1 MANNKTMSNNLTLA
15 ENDKL
20 KKAISLITV
29 LIAGADGNI
38 EKEELTWAKKIAGV
52 REYGP
57 PTKLHG
63 FYQEVGVDYDESVN
77 ALIETLPKD
86 TSERTAMISTKLKE
100 LNPILA
106 KLDNNM
112 AHAYYKS
119 FTSFAEHVAK
129 ATGGFLGFFSV
140 SSEEKSLVN
149 LPMLDVIEYDESAEE
164 E

>member
-1 MANNKTMSNNLTLA
+1 MSNNLTTA

-63 FYQEVGVDYDESVN
+63 FYQEVGVDYEETVN
-77 ALIETLPKD
+77 SLIDTLPQEAN
-86 TSERTAMISTKLKE
+86 ERTAVISEKLAE

-106 KLDNNM
+106 KLDNST
-112 AHAYYKS
+112 AHAYYRS
-119 FTSFAEHVAK
+119 FVTFAEHVAK
-129 ATGGFLGFFSV
+129 ATGGILGFFSV
-140 SSEEKSLVN
+140 SSEEKSLMT
-149 LPMLDVIEYDESAEE
+149 LPMIDVIEFDESAEE

>member
-1 MANNKTMSNNLTLA
+1 MSNNLTLA

-38 EKEELTWAKKIAGV
+38 ETEELTWAKKIAGV

-57 PTKLHG
+57 PSKLHG
-63 FYQEVGVDYDESVN
+63 FYQDVGVDYEETVN
-77 ALIETLPKD
+77 GLIDSLPKD
-86 TSERTAMISTKLKE
+86 TTERNSVISTELKQ

-106 KLDNNM
+106 KLDN
-112 AHAYYKS
+112 ATAFAYYKS
-119 FTSFAEHVAK
+119 FTTFAEHVAK

-140 SSEEKSLVN
+140 SAEEKSLMT
-149 LPMLDVIEYDESAEE
+149 LPMIDVIEYDESAEE

>member
-1 MANNKTMSNNLTLA
+1 MSNKLTLA

-20 KKAISLITV
+20 KKAIPLITV

-57 PTKLHG
+57 PSKLHG
-63 FYQEVGVDYDESVN
+63 YYQEVGVDYEEVIN
-77 ALIETLPKD
+77 GLIDTLPED
-86 TSERTAMISTKLKE
+86 TAERTNIISERLAE

-106 KLDNNM
+106 KLD
-112 AHAYYKS
+112 ASLGHAYYKS
-119 FTSFAEHVAK
+119 FVSFAEHVAK

-140 SSEEKSLVN
+140 GTEEKTLIN

>member
-1 MANNKTMSNNLTLA
+1 MSNNLTID
-15 ENDKL
+15 ENKTL
-20 KKAISLITV
+20 KSAISLITV

-38 EKEELTWAKKIAGV
+38 EQEELTWAKKIAGV

-57 PTKLHG
+57 PSKLHG
-63 FYQEVGVDYDESVN
+63 YYQDVGVGYEDDVKN
-77 ALIETLPKD
+77 LIKTLPEEV
-86 TSERTAMISTKLKE
+86 SERTAIITERLTA

-106 KLDNNM
+106 KIDNSM

-129 ATGGFLGFFSV
+129 STGGFLGFFSV
-140 SSEEKSLVN
+140 STEEANLIN
-149 LPMLDVIEYDESAEE
+149 LPMINPIELLDVAEE

>member
-1 MANNKTMSNNLTLA
+1 MSNNLTLA

-29 LIAGADGNI
+29 LISGADGNI
-38 EKEELTWAKKIAGV
+38 EREELTWAKKIAGV

-57 PTKLHG
+57 PSKLHG
-63 FYQEVGVDYDESVN
+63 FYQEVGVDYEETVN
-77 ALIETLPKD
+77 GLIDTLPND
-86 TSERTAMISTKLKE
+86 TAERTAEISERLAE

-106 KLDNNM
+106 KLDNPT

-129 ATGGFLGFFSV
+129 ATGGFMGFFSV
-140 SSEEKSLVN
+140 SAEEKSLMN
-149 LPMLDVIEYDESAEE
+149 LPMINVIELDESAEE

>member
-1 MANNKTMSNNLTLA
+1 MSNNLTIA

-20 KKAISLITV
+20 KKAISLITI

-38 EKEELTWAKKIAGV
+38 EKDELTWAKKIAGV

-57 PTKLHG
+57 PTLLHG
-63 FYQEVGVDYDESVN
+63 FYQEVGVDYDETVN
-77 ALIETLPKD
+77 GYLETLPED
-86 TSERTAMISTKLKE
+86 TAERTSIISEHLSE

-106 KLDNNM
+106 KLDNQM

-129 ATGGFLGFFSV
+129 ATGGFMGFFSV
-140 SSEEKSLVN
+140 SAEEKSLMT
-149 LPMLDVIEYDESAEE
+149 LPMLDVIEYDETAEE

>member
-1 MANNKTMSNNLTLA
+1 MSNNLTLV

-29 LIAGADGNI
+29 LIAGADGKI
-38 EKEELTWAKKIAGV
+38 ETEELTWAKKIAGV

-63 FYQEVGVDYDESVN
+63 FYQEVGVDYDEAVT
-77 ALIETLPKD
+77 ALIETLPED
-86 TSERTAMISTKLKE
+86 TKERTEAISKRLEE

-106 KLDNNM
+106 KLDNAT

-140 SSEEKSLVN
+140 SAEEKSLIN

>member
-1 MANNKTMSNNLTLA
+1 MSNNLTTV

-57 PTKLHG
+57 PTILHR
-63 FYQEVGVDYDESVN
+63 FYQEVGVDYEETVN
-77 ALIETLPKD
+77 SLIATLPQE
-86 TSERTAMISTKLKE
+86 TNERTAVISEKLAE

-106 KLDNNM
+106 KLDNGM
-112 AHAYYKS
+112 AYAYYKS
-119 FTSFAEHVAK
+119 FVTFSEHVAK
-129 ATGGFLGFFSV
+129 ATGGILGFFSV
-140 SSEEKSLVN
+140 SSEEKSLMT
-149 LPMLDVIEYDESAEE
+149 LPMIDVIEFDESAEE